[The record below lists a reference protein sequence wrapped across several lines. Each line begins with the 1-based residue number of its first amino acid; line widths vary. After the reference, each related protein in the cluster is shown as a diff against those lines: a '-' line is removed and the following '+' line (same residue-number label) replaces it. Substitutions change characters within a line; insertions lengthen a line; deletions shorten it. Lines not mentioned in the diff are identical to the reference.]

1 LDQKIFLEQQQ
12 KFIELQKEDLIDNKK
27 DRNKIKNFTFI
38 LALGVIIAAIFY
50 LYTLTIRVVNSNN
63 TWELI
68 ISGIFFI
75 ILALLILFIITT
87 FNAWK
92 EVRNF
97 FDKQWLTII
106 ISVIVIMF
114 LIWFLFSIPNVP
126 IKENII
132 QTSINNLT
140 QTIKNQS
147 LIINQPIYLQDT
159 LVRNNTN
166 IIYLNPKT

>member
-1 LDQKIFLEQQQ
+1 MDQKIFLEQQQ